1 MYYVYVHVYMYA
13 YMITCCMY
21 LVPRQVQ
28 DKVSQILRI
37 LLFEQVANNFPE

>member
-1 MYYVYVHVYMYA
+1 MTYAHTYMH
-13 YMITCCMY
+13 TCIMY

-28 DKVSQILRI
+28 DDVSQILRT